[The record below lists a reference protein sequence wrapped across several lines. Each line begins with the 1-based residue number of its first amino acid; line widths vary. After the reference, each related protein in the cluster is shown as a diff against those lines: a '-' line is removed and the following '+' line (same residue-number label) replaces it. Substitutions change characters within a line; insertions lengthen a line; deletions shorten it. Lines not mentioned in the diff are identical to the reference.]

1 MEEITIKRNFNNL
14 ETIIIVSIILILG
27 GFWFLFEPESFLHKY
42 YRGIKFDNQIFII
55 ALGFISFYIGFIGII
70 GFFLIFFSKK
80 PALILNEKG
89 IINNSKIF
97 KKEEIIY
104 WEDIES
110 IQMKSV
116 ETTVIS
122 HEKYIYIYY
131 KKPEKLLENK
141 NSIMK
146 VFIKMNMK
154 LNGASKI
161 ISLRALDGEPK
172 FNYDLIRNAFKLATT
187 AVSKNGLGLVFP
199 SEKPL

>member
-1 MEEITIKRNFNNL
+1 M
-14 ETIIIVSIILILG
+14 
-27 GFWFLFEPESFLHKY
+27 
-42 YRGIKFDNQIFII
+42 
-55 ALGFISFYIGFIGII
+55 GFISISIGVIGII

-89 IINNSKIF
+89 IINNSIIF

-122 HEKYIYIYY
+122 HEKFIYIYY

-187 AVSKNGLGLVFP
+187 TVSKNGLGLVFP